1 MKNKNNKC
9 CAKTIYTNILEAL
22 LNTKI
27 VDQNG
32 LNVTPGI
39 TRCSN
44 TFKIKQMS
52 SELIK
57 HKKSW
62 ISYIEI
68 PALFIVFNLVNERY
82 IAILH
87 DTIIANASKKNMP
100 LNSAKSIDWLKY
112 DFNATRTANKPTK
125 INMNAFDGFINIC
138 SPFISN
144 LVVLIRKIEKISP
157 ILIASTISNDVNR
170 NSGKSTSLRLYS

>member
-1 MKNKNNKC
+1 
-9 CAKTIYTNILEAL
+9 
-22 LNTKI
+22 
-27 VDQNG
+27 
-32 LNVTPGI
+32 
-39 TRCSN
+39 
-44 TFKIKQMS
+44 MS
-52 SELIK
+52 SELKNLIK

-68 PALFIVFNLVNERY
+68 PALLLSFNLVNERY

>member
-1 MKNKNNKC
+1 
-9 CAKTIYTNILEAL
+9 
-22 LNTKI
+22 
-27 VDQNG
+27 
-32 LNVTPGI
+32 
-39 TRCSN
+39 
-44 TFKIKQMS
+44 MS
-52 SELIK
+52 SELK
-57 HKKSW
+57 NSKKSW

-82 IAILH
+82 IVILH

-138 SPFISN
+138 SPLF
-144 LVVLIRKIEKISP
+144 R
-157 ILIASTISNDVNR
+157 T
-170 NSGKSTSLRLYS
+170 